1 MNRRWLCNDVW
12 MDILPLFDR
21 PQLGFKLAMLSPRF
35 DALVDTHFDGKTELT
50 LWRPIAIRNS
60 VAAVPELHVFT
71 DGANNYVPFPLPD
84 VHSPPMPNNIRFKDL
99 RINYI
104 DHAVI
109 AFLRANKQIFNKGT
123 KLRLSVP
130 FGPFNNDAQSIWDD
144 FACQIWPIFAP
155 TIRHFGFPDGH
166 LLHTL
171 LRLVSPTILID
182 DQINIHSI
190 NSGRQFPEAIGND
203 HFDGPTE
210 ATFDRTTTNYDGSI
224 VTSVAAGQALSKW
237 LHISRKDGQPKQ
249 LRFRNFAISP
259 NIEWQN
265 NFKEKFLRA
274 NTSVSYKIYFE
285 TAASFEPFE
294 LVNERT
300 QEKLTLIFASETIW
314 AKRWI
319 MKRCPIGEA
328 AAAAIHWEDENLDDN
343 LNNVNFW
350 HSPGGFTCLGCGLTE
365 TSFEEAAGQS
375 SDNGASS
382 EEEEAGQNS
391 DNGASS
397 EEEEAGQSSENGAS
411 SEEEEAGQSSENGAS
426 SEEEAGQN
434 SDKGSSSKVEAGQ
447 SSDNGASSEEEAGQN
462 SENVT
467 SSKEEAGQSSD
478 NGGVF

>member
-71 DGANNYVPFPLPD
+71 DGANNFDPFPLPD

-109 AFLRANKQIFNKGT
+109 AFLRANQLILDKGT
-123 KLRLSVP
+123 NLRLSVP
-130 FGPFNNDAQSIWDD
+130 FRPFNTDVQPIWDD
-144 FACQIWPIFAP
+144 FAHRIWPIFAP

-203 HFDGPTE
+203 YFDGPTE

-224 VTSVAAGQALSKW
+224 MTSVAAGQALSKW

-259 NIEWQN
+259 NIVWHN

-274 NTSVSYKIYFE
+274 TTTSVSYKIYFE

-319 MKRCPIGEA
+319 MKRCPIGETA
-328 AAAAIHWEDENLDDN
+328 APIHWEDENLDDN

-350 HSPGGFTCLGCGLTE
+350 HSPGDFTCLGCGLLE
-365 TSFEEAAGQS
+365 TSSSEDEEAGQSSDNGASSEDEEAGQS

-382 EEEEAGQNS
+382 EEEEAGQS
-391 DNGASS
+391 GD
-397 EEEEAGQSSENGAS
+397 
-411 SEEEEAGQSSENGAS
+411 NGAS

-434 SDKGSSSKVEAGQ
+434 SD
-447 SSDNGASSEEEAGQN
+447 NG
-462 SENVT
+462 T

-478 NGGVF
+478 NGTSSEEEAGQSSDNEASSENE